1 MIKVEHLQFQ
11 YPDREFSLQIPE
23 LEIRAANS
31 TAIIGPSGTG
41 KTTLLNLMA
50 GYLVP
55 QEGHLQVYGSEL
67 TQMQETERRAFRIE
81 HIGLVFQEF
90 ELIEYLSVINNI
102 LLPFRISPSLKL
114 NNDVRQY
121 AESLAEEVGL
131 RDKLHRNV
139 KRLSQGERQR
149 VAVCR
154 ALVTRP
160 AVLMCDEPTGNLDPD
175 NKHIILDYL
184 LNDVLQRQTT
194 LVVVTHDHQL
204 LPRFQSVIDFSS
216 LIKQSNPIYQE
227 KGGMKL

>member
-11 YPDREFSLQIPE
+11 YPDKEFSLHIPE
-23 LEIRAANS
+23 LEIQAASS

-50 GYLVP
+50 GYLLP
-55 QEGHLQVYGSEL
+55 QEGHLQVSGSEL
-67 TQMQETERRAFRIE
+67 TSMHEAERRAFRIA

-102 LLPFRISPSLKL
+102 LLPFRICPSLKL
-114 NNDVRQY
+114 NSDVRQH
-121 AESLAEEVGL
+121 AESLAGEVGL

-184 LNDVLQRQTT
+184 LNDVKQRQST
-194 LVVVTHDHQL
+194 LVLVTHDHQL
-204 LPRFQSVIDFSS
+204 LPRFQDVIDFSS
-216 LIKQSNPIYQE
+216 LIKQTDPVSGEN
-227 KGGMKL
+227 GGRES

>member
-1 MIKVEHLQFQ
+1 MIKVDHLQFQ
-11 YPDREFSLQIPE
+11 YPDREFSLHIPE
-23 LEIRAANS
+23 LKIQAASS

-50 GYLVP
+50 GYLLP
-55 QEGHLQVYGSEL
+55 QEGHLHVYGSEL
-67 TQMQETERRAFRIE
+67 TRMQETELRAFRIA

-102 LLPFRISPSLKL
+102 LLPFRICPSLIL
-114 NNDVRQY
+114 NSDVRQH
-121 AESLAEEVGL
+121 AESLAGEVGL
-131 RDKLHRNV
+131 TDKLHRNV

-160 AVLMCDEPTGNLDPD
+160 EVLLCDEPTGNLDPD

-184 LNDVLQRQTT
+184 LNDVSQRHST

-204 LPRFQSVIDFSS
+204 LPRFQTVIDFNS
-216 LIKQSNPIYQE
+216 LIKQTDPVSGE
-227 KGGMKL
+227 KGGRES

>member
-1 MIKVEHLQFQ
+1 MIKVDHLKFQ
-11 YPDREFSLQIPE
+11 YPDKEFSLHIPE
-23 LEIRAANS
+23 LEIQAASS

-50 GYLVP
+50 GYLLP
-55 QEGHLQVYGSEL
+55 QEGHLQVSGSEL
-67 TQMQETERRAFRIE
+67 TRMHETERRAFRIA

-102 LLPFRISPSLKL
+102 LLPFRICPSLVL
-114 NNDVRQY
+114 NSEVRQH
-121 AESLAEEVGL
+121 AESLAREVGL
-131 RDKLHRNV
+131 ADKLHRNV

-160 AVLMCDEPTGNLDPD
+160 EVLMCDEPTGNLDPD

-184 LNDVLQRQTT
+184 LNDVRQRQTT
-194 LVVVTHDHQL
+194 LIVVTHDHQL

-216 LIKQSNPIYQE
+216 LIKQTVPVSGEN
-227 KGGMKL
+227 GGRKS

>member
-1 MIKVEHLQFQ
+1 MIKVDHLQFQ
-11 YPDREFSLQIPE
+11 YPDREFSLHIPE
-23 LEIRAANS
+23 LKIQAASS

-50 GYLVP
+50 GYLLP

-67 TQMQETERRAFRIE
+67 THMQDTERRAFRIS
-81 HIGLVFQEF
+81 HIGMVFQEF

-102 LLPFRISPSLKL
+102 LLPFRICPSLKF
-114 NNDVRQY
+114 NSDVRQH
-121 AESLAEEVGL
+121 AESLAGEVGL
-131 RDKLHRNV
+131 EDKLHRNV

-160 AVLMCDEPTGNLDPD
+160 EILMCDEPTGNLDPD

-184 LNDVLQRQTT
+184 LKDVKQRQTT

-204 LPRFQSVIDFSS
+204 LPRFQNVIDFTS
-216 LIKQSNPIYQE
+216 LIKQTDAILGE
-227 KGGMKL
+227 KGGRES

>member
-1 MIKVEHLQFQ
+1 MIKVKHLQFQ
-11 YPDREFSLQIPE
+11 YPDKEFSLHIPE
-23 LEIRAANS
+23 LNIQALSS

-50 GYLVP
+50 GYLMP
-55 QEGHLQVYGSEL
+55 EEGQLHVFGSEL
-67 TQMQETERRAFRIE
+67 TSMQEKERRAFRIS

-90 ELIEYLSVINNI
+90 ELLEYLSVINNI
-102 LLPFRISPSLKL
+102 LLPFRICPSLKL
-114 NNDVRQY
+114 DNEVRQH
-121 AESLAEEVGL
+121 AESLASEVGL
-131 RDKLHRNV
+131 GDKLHRNV

-160 AVLMCDEPTGNLDPD
+160 EVLMCDEPTGNLDPE

-184 LNDVLQRQTT
+184 LKDVKQQQTT

-204 LPRFQSVIDFSS
+204 LPRFQRVIDFSS
-216 LIKQSNPIYQE
+216 LIKQAAPISGE
-227 KGGMKL
+227 KGGKES